1 MKRILFFILISVSLL
16 VFYSCASNSSEEK
29 PQVQASDDITDV
41 DEVVDT
47 EVSSVEDDV
56 VFLDD
61 VQEVPDNEDEYLRST
76 NELSAE
82 ESVSKQEF
90 EEDKA
95 EILRIIAELEKIMKK
110 GDFEGWK
117 KYIAPDSINYYS
129 APANIRK
136 VQKKLPDKTTQLHGI
151 KDYFTKVFIKI
162 RQGSSV
168 EEIRYI
174 SKNNIRGGYY
184 KADKTTFVI
193 TYYFVKIDG
202 KWYVHIPPVE

>member
-16 VFYSCASNSSEEK
+16 TFYSCASNSTEEK
-29 PQVQASDDITDV
+29 PQVEASDDITDV

-47 EVSSVEDDV
+47 EVSSVDDDV

-117 KYIAPDSINYYS
+117 KYIAPDSINY
-129 APANIRK
+129 
-136 VQKKLPDKTTQLHGI
+136 KTTQLHGI

-202 KWYVHIPPVE
+202 KWYVHIPPVD

>member
-16 VFYSCASNSSEEK
+16 TFYSCASNSSEEK
-29 PQVQASDDITDV
+29 PQVETSDDITDV

-47 EVSSVEDDV
+47 EVSSVDDDV

-129 APANIRK
+129 SPANIRK